1 MKKITVITGTE
12 IEEKSTISFKF
23 MFDSKAPR
31 EIYFDSGAWGWLS
44 LKPKDA
50 DYFDPWAWAKGEP
63 CVGDD
68 GIPRWNIFLFRGGEG
83 QVYFA
88 SGDHSE
94 DQEVLKSIIK
104 NVPNCC
110 ILMHRA
116 LFDRFK
122 FAADEV
128 DVDENNEEVKI
139 VVHHFD
145 GELSTS

>member
-12 IEEKSTISFKF
+12 IKVEKTISFKF
-23 MFDSKAPR
+23 MMDSGAPR

-44 LKPKDA
+44 LKPKEA
-50 DYFDPWAWAKGEP
+50 DHFNPWAWAEGKP

-68 GIPRWNIFLFRGGEG
+68 GIPRWNIFLFEGGKG
-83 QVYFA
+83 QVYFS
-88 SGDHSE
+88 SGDDSE
-94 DQEVLKSIIK
+94 DHAVLKKIVKS
-104 NVPNCC
+104 VPNCC

-122 FAADEV
+122 FAAVEAGTD
-128 DVDENNEEVKI
+128 DDGEEI
-139 VVHHFD
+139 VLVEHHFD